1 MNRDCNCPERHSEM
15 AMMFAR
21 QRNPILRGKV
31 FQKRKSERRL
41 FSFQSVLTRPKTRE
55 ISCTD
60 LENSLG
66 LDESPVHL
74 DLFLE
79 SLFFSGPFSLVL
91 FFRVFPSRWLRR
103 RGRERERRLCAERR
117 WVKVRTTVL
126 SRCYRLVREYEVA
139 RDTRTRGRCR
149 AGRGWKGRKRNHEGT
164 R

>member
-1 MNRDCNCPERHSEM
+1 LHGNETRYYVERCS
-15 AMMFAR
+15 
-21 QRNPILRGKV
+21 
-31 FQKRKSERRL
+31 KSERAKDACLASRVFSPAPKRGRFRVPTLRIVSGLMNPL
-41 FSFQSVLTRPKTRE
+41 FISIYFFSGFVTFE
-55 ISCTD
+55 I
-60 LENSLG
+60 
-66 LDESPVHL
+66 
-74 DLFLE
+74 LE

-126 SRCYRLVREYEVA
+126 SRYYRLVREYEVA